1 MPVEQP
7 FLALVVQA
15 GEIHLAS
22 PVPPAM
28 MVRQLVLVILVCLL
42 VQVVLLPGVC
52 RNLQ

>member
-28 MVRQLVLVILVCLL
+28 VVRLLVLVILVRL
-42 VQVVLLPGVC
+42 VLVVLLPGVC
-52 RNLQ
+52 HNPQ